1 MSVPTNFASD
11 MILIAVSSSRMLPS
25 LLDSTSRIW
34 SSNSFNLFL
43 FSAPCQVLPGISR
56 GEKKRDDFHSVK
68 SDQNQ
73 TLQILWTD
81 TQFHKKGTHFPLL
94 GKPQIGDEKGNCRLK
109 RAPKHRLILRICLIY
124 IMEGFFWFFFNGER
138 KKPEAQA
145 HSFVVQDRVVLGQQQ
160 LPKADQITRLWWSWN
175 SKV

>member
-43 FSAPCQVLPGISR
+43 FSAPCQVLPGIS
-56 GEKKRDDFHSVK
+56 GGKKRRDDFHSVK

-73 TLQILWTD
+73 TLQILWTS
-81 TQFHKKGTHFPLL
+81 HPVSSEGTHFPLL
-94 GKPQIGDEKGNCRLK
+94 WQNSNWGWKRELQAQTSTQTQIDFKDMFN
-109 RAPKHRLILRICLIY
+109 IY
-124 IMEGFFWFFFNGER
+124 HGGVFLFFLNGGR

-145 HSFVVQDRVVLGQQQ
+145 HSFVVQDQVVLGQQQ